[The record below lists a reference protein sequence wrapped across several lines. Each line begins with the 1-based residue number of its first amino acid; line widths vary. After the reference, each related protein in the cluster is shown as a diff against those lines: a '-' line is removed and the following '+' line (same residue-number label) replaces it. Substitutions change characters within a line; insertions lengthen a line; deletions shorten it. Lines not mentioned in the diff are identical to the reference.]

1 MRVQS
6 FTPPRRILMGAGP
19 SDIHPRV
26 LTALSRPTIG
36 HLDPEFIRLMDEVK
50 GMLQASFGTDNQL
63 TLPISA
69 PGSAGMEAAFANLLE
84 PGDKVVICVNGVFGQ
99 RMVAN
104 ALRMRCEVTVVEEEW
119 GRPMDLRKVA
129 DTLAHH
135 RDAKVLAFVHA
146 ETSTGVVSDAGAL
159 CQLAREHGCLS
170 LVDTVTSWCG
180 MPVLVDDWQADVVY
194 SGTQKCLSCVSGLSP
209 ITFSERARQ
218 RILARQQ
225 PVQSWFLDMQLV
237 MGYWQD
243 GGQRVYHHTAP
254 VNALFALHEALVIL
268 LEEGLEQSWARH
280 QAMHERLRDG
290 LEQLGLE
297 LAAAPDARLPMLN
310 AVKVPEG
317 IDEAQV
323 RRLMLEDFGVEISAG
338 LGTMKGKIWRI
349 GLMGNGCR
357 SDYVDRCLEALAVS
371 LSKARG

>member
-26 LTALSRPTIG
+26 LAALSQPTIG

-50 GMLQASFGTDNQL
+50 QMLQVSFQTTNAL

-69 PGSAGMEAAFANLLE
+69 PGSAGMETAFANLLE
-84 PGDKVVICVNGVFGQ
+84 AGDKVVVCVNGVFGQ
-99 RMVAN
+99 RMAENVM
-104 ALRMRCEVTVVEEEW
+104 RMGGEVVLVEDPW
-119 GRPMDLRKVA
+119 GKPVDPQKVA
-129 DTLAHH
+129 DALARH

-146 ETSTGVVSDAGAL
+146 ETSTGAASDAQVL
-159 CQLAREHGCLS
+159 CQLAREHDCLS
-170 LVDTVTSWCG
+170 LVDAVTSWGG
-180 MPVLVDDWQADVVY
+180 MPVLADDWRADVIY

-218 RILARQQ
+218 VILARRQ

-254 VNALFALHEALVIL
+254 INALFALHEALVML

-280 QAMHERLRDG
+280 RAMHERLRDG
-290 LEQLGLE
+290 LESLGLE
-297 LAAAPDARLPMLN
+297 MAVAPEARLPMLN
-310 AVKVPEG
+310 AVKVPE
-317 IDEAQV
+317 DVEDARV
-323 RRLMLEDFGVEISAG
+323 RQLMLEEYGLEISAG
-338 LGTMKGKIWRI
+338 LGPMKGKIWRI

-357 SDYVDRCLEALAVS
+357 PDYVDRCLEALAAS
-371 LSKARG
+371 LAKARG